1 MTTPN
6 RKYKIRAGC
15 ACITVLW
22 RKKTPVAAGNNPCI
36 AAVMC
41 PSGTSATHPS

>member
-6 RKYKIRAGC
+6 RKDKIRVCMYHSA
-15 ACITVLW
+15 LE
-22 RKKTPVAAGNNPCI
+22 KETPVAAGNNPCI